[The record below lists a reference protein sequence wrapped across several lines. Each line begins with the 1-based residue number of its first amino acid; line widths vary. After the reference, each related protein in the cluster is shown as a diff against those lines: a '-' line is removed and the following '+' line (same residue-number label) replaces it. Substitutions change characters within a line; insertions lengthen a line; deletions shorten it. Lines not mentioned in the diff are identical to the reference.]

1 MSISSAEEPD
11 RRRGARGYAIVGPG
25 PRRIQCSRTNPP
37 RARRPSHVG
46 VPLRPSVASAS
57 SSSWWQRPR
66 FWAVLLALVVVAIN
80 LASMASTGAWDPWET
95 HYGEVARN
103 ILVRHDP
110 IDLWWQAGNG
120 GPDAETEK
128 AFWSK
133 PALPF
138 WLMALS
144 MKLVG
149 VGTGSDPAE
158 LVRPFWPEFA
168 LRLPSM
174 LAGLGSALLLGHVAW
189 RRVSPRAGVLT
200 AVALATMPQWA
211 VATRQA
217 LTDMIFVGPVV
228 LAMVAWIM
236 AWGQPDRP
244 LRRRTLGRGGAAAD
258 RGWRRFLGRAASEGL
273 PWDRA
278 HLAFVVLLLVAAVAP
293 LAVIHQH
300 SFDPHTWAVYGRDPR
315 QAAALR
321 EIQAHM
327 VVYWGLLAVVLLRSA
342 RWTRRSQAWM
352 GVLYLAAGLS
362 LMGKGLIGPGLI
374 GAVVLAHLVVTGRW
388 DLLRRCGLPTGIGL
402 FALSSF
408 PWHHAMVLQR
418 GERWVNE
425 LIIQNNLARFGTGEQ
440 EQAVGSFAFYLE
452 TLGLAALPWSA
463 VLPLVLAAA
472 FGSFARG
479 RGEEAGVSAE
489 AGAAEAKPEEAAGV
503 DPDATTRVE
512 GAGPAAPIFVDHAL
526 ARTPE
531 EARRTLHGFALLWL
545 AVSLFAIGY
554 SVTKYY
560 HYLLP
565 CLPPLALL
573 VGLWLDEHLRR
584 RPGARAVVIVGAL
597 MGLALLA
604 AVTRDAFHTTAWL
617 AHLTTYLYTGMWRS
631 GGPAVDVLPW
641 LLVPFALG
649 LGALVLARHRVA
661 LAGLVLS
668 ALLTSGWVV
677 VDYLPA
683 ASENWSQRSALRMY
697 FDQRGPDDRLVSW
710 WFYYR
715 GETWF
720 SKRDVWVMKDAN
732 RQALGE
738 LFEEYEG
745 RGATLWFITIQPH
758 ARRLR
763 GQVPRKYQA
772 SIEVVYE
779 SFHYVLLKVPV
790 E

>member
-1 MSISSAEEPD
+1 MPAPSS
-11 RRRGARGYAIVGPG
+11 
-25 PRRIQCSRTNPP
+25 T
-37 RARRPSHVG
+37 
-46 VPLRPSVASAS
+46 
-57 SSSWWQRPR
+57 SWWQRPR
-66 FWAVLLALVVVAIN
+66 FWAVLLAIVVVAIN

-120 GPDAETEK
+120 GPDADTEK
-128 AFWSK
+128 MFWSK

-144 MKLVG
+144 MKIMG
-149 VGTGSDPAE
+149 VGTSADPAE

-174 LAGLGSALLLGHVAW
+174 CAGLGSAALLGHVAW
-189 RRVSPRAGVLT
+189 RQVSPRAGVLT
-200 AVALATMPQWA
+200 AMALVTMPQWA

-228 LAMVAWIM
+228 LAVAAWIM

-244 LRRRTLGRGGAAAD
+244 LRRRALQRGAGEASAY
-258 RGWRRFLGRAASEGL
+258 GWRSI

-278 HLAFVVLLLVAAVAP
+278 HVAFVVVLLAAAVAP

-300 SFDPHTWAVYGRDPR
+300 SFDPHTWATFGRDPKL
-315 QAAALR
+315 AAALR

-327 VVYWGLLAVVLLRSA
+327 FGYWALVAVVLVRSV
-342 RWTRRSQAWM
+342 RWTRRSQTWM
-352 GVLYLAAGLS
+352 GILYLAAGLS

-402 FALSSF
+402 FALAGF
-408 PWHHAMVLQR
+408 PWHHAMVLYR

-463 VLPLVLAAA
+463 VVPLALAAA
-472 FGSFARG
+472 FGALARP
-479 RGEEAGVSAE
+479 RAE
-489 AGAAEAKPEEAAGV
+489 AAPNEAKPDAPAGEPV
-503 DPDATTRVE
+503 PTGE
-512 GAGPAAPIFVDHAL
+512 PIPAAPGFVDHAL
-526 ARTPE
+526 ARTPDE
-531 EARRTLHGFALLWL
+531 VRRTLHGFALVWL

-573 VGLWLDEHLRR
+573 VGLWLDDVGRR
-584 RPGARAVVIVGAL
+584 REGSRTAWLVGAL
-597 MGLALLA
+597 VGV
-604 AVTRDAFHTTAWL
+604 AVLVAVVRDAFHTTAWL
-617 AHLTTYLYTGMWRS
+617 AHLTTYLYTGMWRQ
-631 GGPAVDVLPW
+631 GGPAIDVLPW
-641 LLVPFALG
+641 LLIPFALG
-649 LGALVLARHRVA
+649 LGALVLARHREA
-661 LAGLVLS
+661 MAGLVLS
-668 ALLTSGWVV
+668 ALLTTGWAV

-683 ASENWSQRSALRMY
+683 ASENWSQRSALRVY
-697 FDQRGPDDRLVSW
+697 FAERGPDDRLVSW

-720 SKRDVWVMKDAN
+720 SKADVWVMKDVD
-732 RQALGE
+732 RKALGE
-738 LFEEYEG
+738 LFEEHEG
-745 RGATLWFITIQPH
+745 RGATLWFITIEPH

-763 GQVPRKYQA
+763 AQVPRKHQKG
-772 SIEVVYE
+772 IEVVYE
-779 SFHYVLLKVPV
+779 SFHYVLMRVPV

>member
-1 MSISSAEEPD
+1 MTGEQPANKANHALA
-11 RRRGARGYAIVGPG
+11 ARPCLA
-25 PRRIQCSRTNPP
+25 
-37 RARRPSHVG
+37 
-46 VPLRPSVASAS
+46 VPLRPSVPPAS

-66 FWAVLLALVVVAIN
+66 FWAVLLAIVVVTIN

-110 IDLWWQAGNG
+110 IDLWWQAGNA
-120 GPDAETEK
+120 GPDADTEK
-128 AFWSK
+128 MFWSK

-144 MKLVG
+144 MKVLG
-149 VGTGSDPAE
+149 VGTSADPAE
-158 LVRPFWPEFA
+158 LVQPFWPELA

-174 LAGLGSALLLGHVAW
+174 LAGLGSAALLGHVAW
-189 RRVSPRAGVLT
+189 RQVSPRAGILT
-200 AVALATMPQWA
+200 AVALVTMPQWA

-228 LAMVAWIM
+228 LAMAAWIM

-244 LRRRTLGRGGAAAD
+244 LRRRTLGR
-258 RGWRRFLGRAASEGL
+258 RAAVGDASTPRGL
-273 PWDRA
+273 RSIPWDRA
-278 HLAFVVLLLVAAVAP
+278 HLGFLVVLLAAAVAP

-300 SFDPHTWAVYGRDPR
+300 SFDPHTWATFGRDPKL
-315 QAAALR
+315 AAALR
-321 EIQAHM
+321 EIQQHM
-327 VVYWGLLAVVLLRSA
+327 FVYWGLVAVVLVRSLRWA
-342 RWTRRSQAWM
+342 RRSQAWM

-388 DLLRRCGLPTGIGL
+388 GLLRRCGLPTGIGL
-402 FALSSF
+402 FALAGF
-408 PWHHAMVLQR
+408 PWHHAMVLYR

-463 VLPLVLAAA
+463 VVPLALAAA
-472 FGSFARG
+472 FGALGRARD
-479 RGEEAGVSAE
+479 
-489 AGAAEAKPEEAAGV
+489 EAKEPATDASTGTAEV
-503 DPDATTRVE
+503 DTDATTKA
-512 GAGPAAPIFVDHAL
+512 GADAAPSPAAAFVDHSL
-526 ARTPE
+526 AQTPDDV
-531 EARRTLHGFALLWL
+531 RRTLHGFALLWF

-573 VGLWLDEHLRR
+573 VGLWLDEHLRAR
-584 RPGARAVVIVGAL
+584 NASRGAVLVGAL
-597 MGLALLA
+597 VGVAILV
-604 AVTRDAFHTTAWL
+604 AVARDAFHTTAWL
-617 AHLTTYLYTGMWRS
+617 AHLTTYLYTGMWRE

-641 LLVPFALG
+641 LLLPFALG
-649 LGALVLARHRVA
+649 LGAFVLARHRVA
-661 LAGLVLS
+661 VAGLVLS
-668 ALLTSGWVV
+668 ALLTTGWAV

-683 ASENWSQRSALRMY
+683 ASENWSQRSALRIY
-697 FDQRGPDDRLVSW
+697 FAERGPNDRLVSW

-720 SKRDVWVMKDAN
+720 SKADIWVMKDVDRA
-732 RQALGE
+732 ALGE
-738 LFEEYEG
+738 LFVEHEG
-745 RGATLWFITIQPH
+745 TGATLWFITIEPH

-763 GQVPRKYQA
+763 AQVPRKHQA
-772 SIEVVYE
+772 SIAVVYE

>member
-1 MSISSAEEPD
+1 
-11 RRRGARGYAIVGPG
+11 
-25 PRRIQCSRTNPP
+25 
-37 RARRPSHVG
+37 
-46 VPLRPSVASAS
+46 
-57 SSSWWQRPR
+57 
-66 FWAVLLALVVVAIN
+66 VLLAIVVVAIN

-110 IDLWWQAGNG
+110 IDLWWQAGNA
-120 GPDAETEK
+120 GPDADAEK
-128 AFWSK
+128 TFWSK
-133 PALPF
+133 PALPY

-144 MKLVG
+144 MKVLG

-168 LRLPSM
+168 IRLPSM

-189 RRVSPRAGVLT
+189 RQVSPRAGVLT
-200 AVALATMPQWA
+200 AVVLVTMPQWA

-244 LRRRTLGRGGAAAD
+244 LRRAAMPARGRLRDLAFV
-258 RGWRRFLGRAASEGL
+258 RRWSSI

-278 HLAFVVLLLVAAVAP
+278 YLAFFVLLLVAAVAP

-300 SFDPHTWAVYGRDPR
+300 SFDPYTWATHGRDAKH
-315 QAAALR
+315 AAALR

-327 VVYWGLLAVVLLRSA
+327 FVYWALLVVVLARSV
-342 RWTRRSQAWM
+342 RWARRSEVWM

-388 DLLRRCGLPTGIGL
+388 DLLLRCGLPTGIGL
-402 FALSSF
+402 FALAGF
-408 PWHHAMVLQR
+408 PWHHAMVLYR

-440 EQAVGSFAFYLE
+440 QQAVGSFAFYLE

-463 VLPLVLAAA
+463 VVPLALGAA
-472 FGSFARG
+472 FGALARR
-479 RGEEAGVSAE
+479 RGEAVETKGTTSTE
-489 AGAAEAKPEEAAGV
+489 AAEAAASPSSGTMGV
-503 DPDATTRVE
+503 DSEVT
-512 GAGPAAPIFVDHAL
+512 AASDPPFVDHAL
-526 ARTPE
+526 VRTPE

-565 CLPPLALL
+565 CLAPLAVL
-573 VGLWLDEHLRR
+573 VGLWLDEHLDR
-584 RPGARAVVIVGAL
+584 RPGSRAVTIVGAL
-597 MGLALLA
+597 VGVALLA
-604 AVTRDAFHTTAWL
+604 AVARDTFHTTAWL
-617 AHLTTYLYTGMWRS
+617 AHLTTYLYTGMWRA

-649 LGALVLARHRVA
+649 LGALVLARARVA
-661 LAGLVLS
+661 VGGLVLS
-668 ALLTSGWVV
+668 ALLTTGWAV

-683 ASENWSQRSALRMY
+683 ASENWSQRSALRVY
-697 FDQRGPDDRLVSW
+697 FAERGPDDRLVSW

-720 SKRDVWVMKDAN
+720 SKSDVWVMKDVD
-732 RQALGE
+732 RQALSD
-738 LFEEYEG
+738 LFLEYEG
-745 RGATLWFITIQPH
+745 RGATLWFITIEPH

-763 GQVPRKYQA
+763 SQVPRKYQA
-772 SIEVVYE
+772 GIEVAYE
-779 SFHYVLLKVPV
+779 SFHYVLLRVPV
-790 E
+790 P

>member
-1 MSISSAEEPD
+1 M
-11 RRRGARGYAIVGPG
+11 
-25 PRRIQCSRTNPP
+25 
-37 RARRPSHVG
+37 
-46 VPLRPSVASAS
+46 ASAS
-57 SSSWWQRPR
+57 STSWWQRPR
-66 FWAVLLALVVVAIN
+66 FWALVLAVVVVAIN

-120 GPDAETEK
+120 GPDADTEK
-128 AFWSK
+128 TFWSK

-138 WLMALS
+138 WLMALG
-144 MKLVG
+144 MKVVG
-149 VGTGSDPAE
+149 VGTSNDPAE

-168 LRLPSM
+168 IRLPSM
-174 LAGLGSALLLGHVAW
+174 IAGLCSALLLGHVAW
-189 RRVSPRAGVLT
+189 RRVSPRAGILT
-200 AVALATMPQWA
+200 AVALVTMPQYA

-244 LRRRTLGRGGAAAD
+244 LRRRALRRGGAAAGAD
-258 RGWRRFLGRAASEGL
+258 RGWRSV

-278 HLAFVVLLLVAAVAP
+278 HLGFLVLLLISAVAP

-300 SFDPHTWAVYGRDPR
+300 SFDPLTWKLFGRDPK
-315 QAAALR
+315 QAEALR

-327 VVYWGLLAVVLLRSA
+327 FIYWGLLAVVLLRSV
-342 RWTRRSQAWM
+342 RWTRRSEAWM
-352 GVLYLAAGLS
+352 GMLYLAAGLS

-388 DLLRRCGLPTGIGL
+388 DLLKRCGLPTGIGL

-408 PWHHAMVLQR
+408 PWHHAMVLYR

-463 VLPLVLAAA
+463 VLPLALAAA
-472 FGSFARG
+472 FGAFARR
-479 RGEEAGVSAE
+479 RGEAAEVGAKAATQRGEALEGEGRASDSEAE
-489 AGAAEAKPEEAAGV
+489 AARASSEPS
-503 DPDATTRVE
+503 PLE
-512 GAGPAAPIFVDHAL
+512 GGFVDHSL

-531 EARRTLHGFALLWL
+531 EMRRTLHGFALLWL
-545 AVSLFAIGY
+545 VVSLFAIGY

-573 VGLWLDEHLRR
+573 VGLWLDEQLRR
-584 RPGARAVVIVGAL
+584 RSGSRTAVLVGAL
-597 MGLALLA
+597 MALAMLA
-604 AVTRDAFHTTAWL
+604 AVARDAFHTTAWL

-641 LLVPFALG
+641 LLVPFAVG
-649 LGALVLARHRVA
+649 LGALVLRRHHVA
-661 LAGLVLS
+661 VAGLVLS
-668 ALLTSGWVV
+668 ALLTSGWAV

-697 FDQRGPDDRLVSW
+697 FAERGPDDRLVSW

-720 SKRDVWVMKDAN
+720 SKGDVWVMKDVD
-732 RQALGE
+732 RQALAE
-738 LFEEYEG
+738 LFAEHEG
-745 RGATLWFITIQPH
+745 RGATLWFITIEPH

-763 GQVPRKYQA
+763 GQVPRAYQN
-772 SIEVVYE
+772 SIETVYE
-779 SFHYVLLKVPV
+779 SFHYVLLKVHVP
-790 E
+790 

>member
-1 MSISSAEEPD
+1 MTSA
-11 RRRGARGYAIVGPG
+11 
-25 PRRIQCSRTNPP
+25 
-37 RARRPSHVG
+37 PST
-46 VPLRPSVASAS
+46 P
-57 SSSWWQRPR
+57 WWQQPR
-66 FWAVLLALVVVAIN
+66 FWAVLLAIVVLVIN
-80 LASMASTGAWDPWET
+80 LASMGTTGAWDPWET

-144 MKLVG
+144 MKVMG
-149 VGTGSDPAE
+149 VGTSGDPAE

-168 LRLPSM
+168 LRLPS
-174 LAGLGSALLLGHVAW
+174 LVAGLGSAALLGHVAW
-189 RRVSPRAGVLT
+189 RQVSPRAGILVAVVL
-200 AVALATMPQWA
+200 VTMPQWA
-211 VATRQA
+211 VASRQA

-228 LAMVAWIM
+228 LAAAAWIM
-236 AWGQPDRP
+236 AWGQPDRA
-244 LRRRTLGRGGAAAD
+244 LRRRGLRDARAD
-258 RGWRRFLGRAASEGL
+258 GLRSL

-278 HLAFVVLLLVAAVAP
+278 YVAFVALLLIAAVVP

-300 SFDPHTWAVYGRDPR
+300 SFDPLTWATYGRDPR
-315 QAAALR
+315 QAGPLR
-321 EIQAHM
+321 EIQTHM
-327 VVYWGLLAVVLLRSA
+327 FVYWGLLAVVVLRST
-342 RWTRRSQAWM
+342 RWTRRSEVWM
-352 GVLYLAAGLS
+352 GMLYLAAGVS
-362 LMGKGLIGPGLI
+362 LVGKGLIGPGLI

-402 FALSSF
+402 FALASF
-408 PWHHAMVLQR
+408 PWHHAMVLLR

-440 EQAVGSFAFYLE
+440 EQAVGSFSFYLE

-463 VLPLVLAAA
+463 VVPLALATA
-472 FGSFARG
+472 FGMFVRG
-479 RGEEAGVSAE
+479 RGTNDDAEAEHAADANASADASAE
-489 AGAAEAKPEEAAGV
+489 DEASASA
-503 DPDATTRVE
+503 DANADTS
-512 GAGPAAPIFVDHAL
+512 AAPHASANADANADTSAAPSTDPPVFEDYAL

-531 EARRTLHGFALLWL
+531 EVRRTLHGFALLWL

-565 CLPPLALL
+565 CLPPLAVL
-573 VGLWLDEHLRR
+573 VGLWLDERLRR
-584 RPGARAVVIVGAL
+584 PASSRGALVVGAGV
-597 MGLALLA
+597 GLAILI
-604 AVTRDAFHTTAWL
+604 AVARDLFNTTAWL

-631 GGPAVDVLPW
+631 GGPEVSVLPW
-641 LLVPFALG
+641 LLLPFALG
-649 LGALVLARHRVA
+649 LGAWMLARHREAMVA
-661 LAGLVLS
+661 FVLS
-668 ALLTSGWVV
+668 AFLTAGWVV

-683 ASENWSQRSALRMY
+683 ASENWSQRSAMRVY
-697 FDQRGPDDRLVSW
+697 FEQRGPDDRLVSW

-720 SKRDVWVMKDAN
+720 SKRDVWVTKEVD
-732 RQALGE
+732 RKALGE
-738 LFEEYEG
+738 LFTEYEG
-745 RGATLWFITIQPH
+745 RGATLWFMTIEPH

-763 GQVPRKYQA
+763 AQVPRQYQA
-772 SIEVVYE
+772 GIEVMYE
-779 SFHYVLLKVPV
+779 SFHYVLLRVPV
-790 E
+790 P

>member
-1 MSISSAEEPD
+1 M
-11 RRRGARGYAIVGPG
+11 
-25 PRRIQCSRTNPP
+25 
-37 RARRPSHVG
+37 
-46 VPLRPSVASAS
+46 ASAS
-57 SSSWWQRPR
+57 PSSWWERPR
-66 FWAVLLALVVVAIN
+66 FWAVLLAVVVVAIN
-80 LASMASTGAWDPWET
+80 LASMGSTGAWDPWET

-120 GPDAETEK
+120 GPDAEAEK
-128 AFWSK
+128 TFWSK

-138 WLMALS
+138 WLMALG

-149 VGTGSDPAE
+149 VGTSGDPAE

-168 LRLPSM
+168 IRLPSM

-189 RRVSPRAGVLT
+189 RQVSPRAGVLT
-200 AVALATMPQWA
+200 AIALVTMPQWA

-228 LAMVAWIM
+228 LALAAWIM

-244 LRRRTLGRGGAAAD
+244 LRRRALGRRASAATAE
-258 RGWRRFLGRAASEGL
+258 RGWRRLLWRPLRGRTPAASEGL

-278 HLAFVVLLLVAAVAP
+278 WLAFFVLLLVAAVAP

-300 SFDPHTWAVYGRDPR
+300 SFDPHTWAVYGRDPK

-321 EIQAHM
+321 EIQQHM
-327 VVYWGLLAVVLLRSA
+327 FVYWGLLVVVLMSSLRWA
-342 RWTRRSQAWM
+342 RRSQAWM

-402 FALSSF
+402 FALASF
-408 PWHHAMVLQR
+408 PWHHAMVLYR

-463 VLPLVLAAA
+463 VIPLALAAA
-472 FGSFARG
+472 FGSFAGG
-479 RGEEAGVSAE
+479 RE
-489 AGAAEAKPEEAAGV
+489 GASDDEPEAASSEAPSGEAS
-503 DPDATTRVE
+503 DPDA
-512 GAGPAAPIFVDHAL
+512 PPFVDHAL
-526 ARTPE
+526 ARTP
-531 EARRTLHGFALLWL
+531 ADVRRTLHGFALLWL

-565 CLPPLALL
+565 CLAPLALL
-573 VGLWLDEHLRR
+573 VGLWLDEQLRR
-584 RPGARAVVIVGAL
+584 RADVRSPSRIPALVGAL
-597 MGLALLA
+597 VGVAALV
-604 AVTRDAFHTTAWL
+604 AVARDAFHTTAWL
-617 AHLTTYLYTGMWRS
+617 AHLTTYLYTGMWRA

-641 LLVPFALG
+641 LLLPFALG
-649 LGALVLARHRVA
+649 LGALVVARARVA
-661 LAGLVLS
+661 VAAFVLS
-668 ALLTSGWVV
+668 ALLTTGWAV

-683 ASENWSQRSALRMY
+683 ASENWSQRSAMRIY
-697 FDQRGPDDRLVSW
+697 FEGRGPDDRLVSW

-720 SKRDVWVMKDAN
+720 SKADVWVMKDVD

-738 LFEEYEG
+738 LFTEYEG
-745 RGATLWFITIQPH
+745 RGATLWFITIEPH

-763 GQVPRKYQA
+763 AQVPRQYQ
-772 SIEVVYE
+772 SRVEVVYE

>member
-1 MSISSAEEPD
+1 VTP
-11 RRRGARGYAIVGPG
+11 
-25 PRRIQCSRTNPP
+25 
-37 RARRPSHVG
+37 
-46 VPLRPSVASAS
+46 AS

-66 FWAVLLALVVVAIN
+66 FWAVLLAIVVVAIN

-120 GPDAETEK
+120 GPDAEAEK
-128 AFWSK
+128 TFWSK
-133 PALPF
+133 PALPY

-144 MKLVG
+144 MKIFG
-149 VGTGSDPAE
+149 VGTASDPAE

-174 LAGLGSALLLGHVAW
+174 IAGLGSALLLGHVAW
-189 RRVSPRAGVLT
+189 RLVSPRAGVLT
-200 AVALATMPQWA
+200 AVVLATMPQWA

-244 LRRRTLGRGGAAAD
+244 LRRRAALASRRTAGD
-258 RGWRRFLGRAASEGL
+258 SKAARGWRSI

-278 HLAFVVLLLVAAVAP
+278 WLAFFVLLLVAAVAP

-300 SFDPHTWAVYGRDPR
+300 SFDPHTWATHGRD
-315 QAAALR
+315 AKLGAALR

-327 VVYWGLLAVVLLRSA
+327 FVYWGLLAVVLLRSV
-342 RWTRRSQAWM
+342 RWTRRSEAWM
-352 GVLYLAAGLS
+352 GVMYLAAGLS

-388 DLLRRCGLPTGIGL
+388 DLLRHCGLPTGIGL
-402 FALSSF
+402 FALAGF
-408 PWHHAMVLQR
+408 PWHHAMTLYR

-452 TLGLAALPWSA
+452 TLGLAALPWVA
-463 VLPLVLAAA
+463 VAPLALGAA
-472 FGSFARG
+472 FGAFARP
-479 RGEEAGVSAE
+479 RGE
-489 AGAAEAKPEEAAGV
+489 AAEGV
-503 DPDATTRVE
+503 ESPGSDATPTNTE
-512 GAGPAAPIFVDHAL
+512 SSEQGDPPFVDHSL

-531 EARRTLHGFALLWL
+531 AVRRTLHGFALLWL

-565 CLPPLALL
+565 CLPPLAVL
-573 VGLWLDEHLRR
+573 VGLWLDERLER
-584 RPGARAVVIVGAL
+584 GSGTRAAGIVGAL
-597 MGLALLA
+597 VGVALLA
-604 AVTRDAFHTTAWL
+604 AVARDVHHTTAWL

-631 GGPAVDVLPW
+631 GGPAVDVLPL

-649 LGALVLARHRVA
+649 LGALVLARVRVA
-661 LAGLVLS
+661 VAGFVLS
-668 ALLTSGWVV
+668 ALLTTGWAV

-683 ASENWSQRSALRMY
+683 ASENWSQRSAMRVY
-697 FDQRGPDDRLVSW
+697 FAERGPDDRLVSW

-720 SKRDVWVMKDAN
+720 SKANVWVMKDVD
-732 RQALGE
+732 RGALND
-738 LFEEYEG
+738 LFAEYEG
-745 RGATLWFITIQPH
+745 SGATLWFITIEPH

-763 GQVPRKYQA
+763 SQVPRKYA
-772 SIEVVYE
+772 GGIEVMYE

-790 E
+790 P

>member
-1 MSISSAEEPD
+1 M
-11 RRRGARGYAIVGPG
+11 
-25 PRRIQCSRTNPP
+25 
-37 RARRPSHVG
+37 
-46 VPLRPSVASAS
+46 ASAS
-57 SSSWWQRPR
+57 SSSWWERPR
-66 FWAVLLALVVVAIN
+66 FWAVLLAIVVVAIN

-120 GPDAETEK
+120 GPDAEAEK
-128 AFWSK
+128 TFWSK

-138 WLMALS
+138 WLMALG

-149 VGTGSDPAE
+149 VGTSSDPAE

-168 LRLPSM
+168 IRLPSM

-189 RRVSPRAGVLT
+189 RQVSPRAGVLT
-200 AVALATMPQWA
+200 AIALVTMPQWA

-228 LAMVAWIM
+228 LALAAWIM

-244 LRRRTLGRGGAAAD
+244 LRRRALGRRASAAAAAAE
-258 RGWRRFLGRAASEGL
+258 RGWRSV

-278 HLAFVVLLLVAAVAP
+278 WLAFFVLLLVAAVAP

-300 SFDPHTWAVYGRDPR
+300 SFDPHTWAVYGRDPK

-321 EIQAHM
+321 EIQQHM
-327 VVYWGLLAVVLLRSA
+327 FVYWGLLVVVLMSSLRWA
-342 RWTRRSQAWM
+342 RRSQAWM

-402 FALSSF
+402 FALASF
-408 PWHHAMVLQR
+408 PWHHAMVLYR

-463 VLPLVLAAA
+463 VIPLALAAA
-472 FGSFARG
+472 FGSFAKG
-479 RGEEAGVSAE
+479 REPSSEVEAE
-489 AGAAEAKPEEAAGV
+489 AEEQASDVDVAAEATARPV
-503 DPDATTRVE
+503 DAE
-512 GAGPAAPIFVDHAL
+512 GPGAPAFVDHAL
-526 ARTPE
+526 ARTP
-531 EARRTLHGFALLWL
+531 ADVRRTLHGFALLWL

-565 CLPPLALL
+565 CLAPLALL
-573 VGLWLDEHLRR
+573 VGLWLDGHLQRR
-584 RPGARAVVIVGAL
+584 TDARAGSRSAALVGAL
-597 MGLALLA
+597 VGV
-604 AVTRDAFHTTAWL
+604 AVLVAVARDAFHTTAWL
-617 AHLTTYLYTGMWRS
+617 AHLTTYLYTGMWRA

-641 LLVPFALG
+641 LLLPFALG
-649 LGALVLARHRVA
+649 LGALVVARVRVA
-661 LAGLVLS
+661 VAAFVLS
-668 ALLTSGWVV
+668 ALLTTGWAV

-683 ASENWSQRSALRMY
+683 ASENWSQRSAMRVY
-697 FDQRGPDDRLVSW
+697 FEGRGPDDRLVSW

-720 SKRDVWVMKDAN
+720 SKSDVWVMKDVD
-732 RQALGE
+732 RQALSD
-738 LFEEYEG
+738 LFVEYEG
-745 RGATLWFITIQPH
+745 RGATLWFITIEPH

-763 GQVPRKYQA
+763 TQVPRQYQ
-772 SIEVVYE
+772 SRVEVVYE

-790 E
+790 G

>member
-1 MSISSAEEPD
+1 
-11 RRRGARGYAIVGPG
+11 
-25 PRRIQCSRTNPP
+25 
-37 RARRPSHVG
+37 
-46 VPLRPSVASAS
+46 VPAASPT
-57 SSSWWQRPR
+57 SWWQRPR
-66 FWAVLLALVVVAIN
+66 FWAVLLAIVVVAIN

-120 GPDAETEK
+120 GPHAEAEK
-128 AFWSK
+128 TFWSK

-144 MKLVG
+144 MKIMG
-149 VGTGSDPAE
+149 VGTAADPAE

-174 LAGLGSALLLGHVAW
+174 LAGLGSAALLGHVAW
-189 RRVSPRAGVLT
+189 RLASPRAGVLT
-200 AVALATMPQWA
+200 AVALVTMPQWA
-211 VATRQA
+211 IASRQA

-228 LAMVAWIM
+228 LAMAAWIM

-244 LRRRTLGRGGAAAD
+244 LHRRAGGDAVPT
-258 RGWRRFLGRAASEGL
+258 GLRRAFRVVAPGGL

-278 HLAFVVLLLVAAVAP
+278 YLGFLVVLLAAAVAP

-300 SFDPHTWAVYGRDPR
+300 AFDPHTWATFGRDPKL
-315 QAAALR
+315 AASLR

-327 VVYWGLLAVVLLRSA
+327 FVYWGLVAVVLLGSL
-342 RWTRRSQAWM
+342 RWARRSQAWM

-388 DLLRRCGLPTGIGL
+388 DLLRRCGLPTGVGL

-408 PWHHAMVLQR
+408 PWHHAMVLYR

-425 LIIQNNLARFGTGEQ
+425 LIIQNNLARFGSGEQ

-463 VLPLVLAAA
+463 VVPLALAAA
-472 FGSFARG
+472 FGAFARP
-479 RGEEAGVSAE
+479 AD
-489 AGAAEAKPEEAAGV
+489 GAAAADGEAATDGEV
-503 DPDATTRVE
+503 ATDGEAAAATSDPAF
-512 GAGPAAPIFVDHAL
+512 GHAL
-526 ARTPE
+526 ARTP
-531 EARRTLHGFALLWL
+531 AQAQRALHGFALVWL
-545 AVSLFAIGY
+545 TVSLFAIGY

-573 VGLWLDEHLRR
+573 VGLWLDGAARR
-584 RPGARAVVIVGAL
+584 REGSRTACLVGAL
-597 MGLALLA
+597 VGLAVLV
-604 AVTRDAFHTTAWL
+604 AVTRDALHTTAWL
-617 AHLTTYLYTGMWRS
+617 AHLTTYLYTGMWRL

-649 LGALVLARHRVA
+649 LGALVLARHRAAV
-661 LAGLVLS
+661 AGLVLS
-668 ALLTSGWVV
+668 ALLTTGWVV

-683 ASENWSQRSALRMY
+683 ASENWSQRSALRIY
-697 FDQRGPDDRLVSW
+697 FDERGPDDRLVSW

-720 SKRDVWVMKDAN
+720 SKADVWVMKDVD
-732 RQALGE
+732 RKALGE

-745 RGATLWFITIQPH
+745 RDATLWFITIEPH

-763 GQVPRKYQA
+763 AQVPRKHQGG
-772 SIEVVYE
+772 IEVVYE
-779 SFHYVLLKVPV
+779 SFHYVLMKVPV
-790 E
+790 G

>member
-1 MSISSAEEPD
+1 M
-11 RRRGARGYAIVGPG
+11 
-25 PRRIQCSRTNPP
+25 T
-37 RARRPSHVG
+37 
-46 VPLRPSVASAS
+46 SAS
-57 SSSWWQRPR
+57 SSSWWESPR
-66 FWAVLLALVVVAIN
+66 FWAVLLAVVVVGIN

-120 GPDAETEK
+120 GPDAAAEK
-128 AFWSK
+128 TFWSK

-138 WLMALS
+138 WLMALG

-149 VGTGSDPAE
+149 VGQSGDPAE
-158 LVRPFWPEFA
+158 MVRPFWPEFA
-168 LRLPSM
+168 IRLPSM

-189 RRVSPRAGVLT
+189 RQVSPRAGVLT
-200 AVALATMPQWA
+200 AVALVTMPQWA

-244 LRRRTLGRGGAAAD
+244 LRRRALGRRASATGAS
-258 RGWRRFLGRAASEGL
+258 REHGWRSI

-278 HLAFVVLLLVAAVAP
+278 WLGFAVLLLVAAVAP

-300 SFDPHTWAVYGRDPR
+300 SFDPHTWAVHGRDPK

-321 EIQAHM
+321 EIQQHM
-327 VVYWGLLAVVLLRSA
+327 FVYWGLLAVVLLRSV
-342 RWTRRSQAWM
+342 RWARRSEAWM

-388 DLLRRCGLPTGIGL
+388 GLLRRCGLPTGIGL
-402 FALSSF
+402 FALASF
-408 PWHHAMVLQR
+408 PWHHAMVLYR

-463 VLPLVLAAA
+463 VVPLALAAA
-472 FGSFARG
+472 FGSFAKRS
-479 RGEEAGVSAE
+479 EDVEASPE
-489 AGAAEAKPEEAAGV
+489 AVAG
-503 DPDATTRVE
+503 DA
-512 GAGPAAPIFVDHAL
+512 PPFVDHAL
-526 ARTPE
+526 ARTPAE
-531 EARRTLHGFALLWL
+531 VRRTLHGFALLWL

-573 VGLWLDEHLRR
+573 VGLWLDGLAQRSLS
-584 RPGARAVVIVGAL
+584 RAAAMVGAL
-597 MGLALLA
+597 VGV
-604 AVTRDAFHTTAWL
+604 AVLVAVARDSSHTTAWL
-617 AHLTTYLYTGMWRS
+617 AHLTTYLYTGMWRA

-641 LLVPFALG
+641 LLLPFALG
-649 LGALVLARHRVA
+649 LGAFVAARARAAVV
-661 LAGLVLS
+661 GFVLS
-668 ALLTSGWVV
+668 ALLTTGWAV

-683 ASENWSQRSALRMY
+683 ASENWSQRSAMRIY
-697 FDQRGPDDRLVSW
+697 FAERGPDDRLVSW

-720 SKRDVWVMKDAN
+720 SKSDVWVMKDVD
-732 RQALGE
+732 RQALSD
-738 LFEEYEG
+738 LFLEYEG
-745 RGATLWFITIQPH
+745 RGATLWFITIEPH

-763 GQVPRKYQA
+763 AQVPRQYQ
-772 SIEVVYE
+772 SSVEVVYE

>member
-1 MSISSAEEPD
+1 
-11 RRRGARGYAIVGPG
+11 
-25 PRRIQCSRTNPP
+25 
-37 RARRPSHVG
+37 
-46 VPLRPSVASAS
+46 
-57 SSSWWQRPR
+57 
-66 FWAVLLALVVVAIN
+66 VLLAIVVVAIN
-80 LASMASTGAWDPWET
+80 LASMASTGAWDPWES

-103 ILVRHDP
+103 ILLRHDP

-120 GPDAETEK
+120 GPDADTEK

-144 MKLVG
+144 MKVLG
-149 VGTGSDPAE
+149 VGTSSDPTE

-174 LAGLGSALLLGHVAW
+174 LAGLGSAALLGHVAW
-189 RRVSPRAGVLT
+189 RLVSPRAGILT
-200 AVALATMPQWA
+200 AVALVTMPQWA

-244 LRRRTLGRGGAAAD
+244 LRRRAVDPRSPLRHLDFA
-258 RGWRRFLGRAASEGL
+258 RGWTSV

-278 HLAFVVLLLVAAVAP
+278 YLAFLVLLLVGAVAP

-300 SFDPHTWAVYGRDPR
+300 AYDPYTWAPRVVAALGRD
-315 QAAALR
+315 AKMLAALKQ
-321 EIQAHM
+321 IQAHM
-327 VVYWGLLAVVLLRSA
+327 FVYWGLLAVVLVRSV
-342 RWTRRSQAWM
+342 RWTRRSEAWM

-388 DLLRRCGLPTGIGL
+388 GLLRRCGLPTGIGL
-402 FALSSF
+402 FALAAF
-408 PWHHAMVLQR
+408 PWHHAMVLYR
-418 GERWVNE
+418 GEKWVSE

-463 VLPLVLAAA
+463 VVPLALGAA
-472 FGSFARG
+472 FGALARG
-479 RGEEAGVSAE
+479 GVDAAETDAKPDANASADADAN
-489 AGAAEAKPEEAAGV
+489 AGAAAPTT
-503 DPDATTRVE
+503 DPA
-512 GAGPAAPIFVDHAL
+512 FVDHAL

-531 EARRTLHGFALLWL
+531 QIRRTLHGFALVWL
-545 AVSLFAIGY
+545 SVSLFAIGY

-560 HYLLP
+560 HYLVP

-573 VGLWLDEHLRR
+573 VGLWLDAHARR
-584 RPGARAVVIVGAL
+584 RDGSRTAVLVGAL
-597 MGLALLA
+597 VGVAILV
-604 AVTRDAFHTTAWL
+604 AVVRDAFHTTAWL
-617 AHLTTYLYTGMWRS
+617 AHLTTYLYTGMWRT

-641 LLVPFALG
+641 LLLPFAAG
-649 LGALVLARHRVA
+649 LFALVLARYRVA
-661 LAGLVLS
+661 VAGLVLS
-668 ALLTSGWVV
+668 GLLTAGWAV

-683 ASENWSQRSALRMY
+683 ASENWSQRSALRVY
-697 FDQRGPDDRLVSW
+697 FDERGPDDRLVSW

-720 SKRDVWVMKDAN
+720 TKGDVWVTKDVN

-738 LFEEYEG
+738 LFAEYEG
-745 RGATLWFITIQPH
+745 SGATLWFITIEPH

-763 GQVPRKYQA
+763 AQVPRQYQGGL
-772 SIEVVYE
+772 EVMYE
-779 SFHYVLLKVPV
+779 SFHYVLMRVPV

>member
-1 MSISSAEEPD
+1 
-11 RRRGARGYAIVGPG
+11 
-25 PRRIQCSRTNPP
+25 
-37 RARRPSHVG
+37 
-46 VPLRPSVASAS
+46 VPSAS

-66 FWAVLLALVVVAIN
+66 FWAVLLAIVVVAIN

-120 GPDAETEK
+120 GPDAEAEK
-128 AFWSK
+128 TFWSK

-144 MKLVG
+144 MKLMG
-149 VGTGSDPAE
+149 VGTAADPAE

-174 LAGLGSALLLGHVAW
+174 LAGLGSAALLGHVAW
-189 RRVSPRAGVLT
+189 RQVSPRAGVLT
-200 AVALATMPQWA
+200 AIALVTMPQWA
-211 VATRQA
+211 VASRQA

-228 LAMVAWIM
+228 LALAAWIM

-244 LRRRTLGRGGAAAD
+244 LRRRAVGRPGSTAAA
-258 RGWRRFLGRAASEGL
+258 WRTL

-278 HLAFVVLLLVAAVAP
+278 YVAFVVVLLAAAVAP

-300 SFDPHTWAVYGRDPR
+300 AFAPHTWATFGRDPKL
-315 QAAALR
+315 AASLR

-327 VVYWGLLAVVLLRSA
+327 FIYWGLLAIVLLRSV
-342 RWTRRSQAWM
+342 RWTRRSETWM

-374 GAVVLAHLVVTGRW
+374 GAVILAHLVVTGRW

-402 FALSSF
+402 FALASF

-463 VLPLVLAAA
+463 VVPLALGAA
-472 FGSFARG
+472 FGALARP
-479 RGEEAGVSAE
+479 RSEDATVAVGEASAKPVETEVDTEAVTKAFGGDAGDEREASSKATGEAG
-489 AGAAEAKPEEAAGV
+489 EAATAEPE
-503 DPDATTRVE
+503 DT
-512 GAGPAAPIFVDHAL
+512 GAPFVDHAL

-531 EARRTLHGFALLWL
+531 DVRRTLHGFALLWF

-573 VGLWLDEHLRR
+573 VGLWLDDHLRR
-584 RPGARAVVIVGAL
+584 RPTSRTAMLVGAL
-597 MGLALLA
+597 VGVAVLV

-617 AHLTTYLYTGMWRS
+617 AHLTTYLYTGMWRL

-649 LGALVLARHRVA
+649 LVALVLARHRAAV
-661 LAGLVLS
+661 AGLVLS
-668 ALLTSGWVV
+668 ALLTAGWVV

-683 ASENWSQRSALRMY
+683 ASENWSQRSALRIY
-697 FDQRGPDDRLVSW
+697 FEERGPEDRLVSW

-720 SKRDVWVMKDAN
+720 SKGDVWVMKDLD
-732 RQALGE
+732 RKALGE
-738 LFEEYEG
+738 LFDEYEG
-745 RGATLWFITIQPH
+745 RGATLWFITIEPH

-763 GQVPRKYQA
+763 AQVPRQYQKG
-772 SIEVVYE
+772 IEVVYE
-779 SFHYVLLKVPV
+779 SFHYVLMKVPV
-790 E
+790 P